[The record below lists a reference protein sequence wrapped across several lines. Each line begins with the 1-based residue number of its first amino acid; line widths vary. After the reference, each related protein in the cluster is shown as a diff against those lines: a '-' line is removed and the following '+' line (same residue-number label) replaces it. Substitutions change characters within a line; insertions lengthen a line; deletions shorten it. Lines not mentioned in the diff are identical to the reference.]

1 MIQYRDEFY
10 KSKNSLQQDHD
21 SFVKI
26 KAQTEKELKEQI
38 SIQSVREVAVNAAL
52 QQKADLR
59 LNQSEH
65 DDL

>member
-26 KAQTEKELKEQI
+26 KAQTEKELREQI

-52 QQKADLR
+52 
-59 LNQSEH
+59 
-65 DDL
+65 